1 MENVL
6 TFFFNYSSPYFSL
19 PPVWSQLYFFVI
31 NGHFLKWMSLFSL
44 PNGCSI
50 VHYYFHFPGLPSLPC
65 LQREKV
71 VSVLDIIFSVKSFL
85 SSHDWL
91 ITPCE
96 LSHRK
101 LFPVNMYHTANLML
115 FAGSMVFLLV
125 EVSLKF
131 QGHPVWKC
139 QRKIWHAF
147 HTDFFIPLIWLW
159 RFWIYEVNTSDFP
172 VFT

>member
-1 MENVL
+1 MYSHFSSIIL
-6 TFFFNYSSPYFSL
+6 HHTFSPTSVESAL
-19 PPVWSQLYFFVI
+19 FVI
-31 NGHFLKWMSLFSL
+31 NGHFLKWMSLSSL

-50 VHYYFHFPGLPSLPC
+50 SLLLPFSWLPSFLC

-101 LFPVNMYHTANLML
+101 LFPVNMYHTVNLML
-115 FAGSMVFLLV
+115 FVGSMVLSLV

-131 QGHPVWKC
+131 QGYPVWKC

-147 HTDFFIPLIWLW
+147 HTNFFIPLVW
-159 RFWIYEVNTSDFP
+159 RFWIYEVNTSDDFP